1 MLRGSERKK
10 KTLLRKRQCGTI
22 RTMVEGRENA
32 GASIITDPATNR
44 VGIRVPEFT
53 PNDPELW
60 FCIVERYFVSFGIVS
75 DAVKSSYVTG
85 ALGPRYMAEVLY
97 EKLKAELI
105 SRVGVSQEQKTRQLL
120 EREEMGD
127 QKPTQFLRHLRS
139 LAGSYVTEPLL
150 RTLWLGR
157 LPANVQA
164 ILRTQKN
171 TALDEVA
178 VLADTI
184 FETIPGR
191 PVVAEAARPGPSVP
205 PSALDLIA
213 DRMLQLLISL
223 QEESKVMRGQIN
235 ELRLS
240 RRNEPSRGGGQAQ
253 SRRPRSF
260 SRPRSRSREHSENGM
275 CWYHAR
281 FADKAHRCIQPCTFG
296 QGNARGGR

>member
-1 MLRGSERKK
+1 MAQSGD
-10 KTLLRKRQCGTI
+10 
-22 RTMVEGRENA
+22 NA
-32 GASIITDPATNR
+32 GASMITEPATNR

-53 PNDPELW
+53 PSDPESW
-60 FCIVERYFVSFGIVS
+60 FCIVERYFLSAGIIS

-85 ALGPRYMAEVLY
+85 ALGPRYMAEVRDVILNPPETGLY

-157 LPANVQA
+157 LPTNMQA
-164 ILRTQKN
+164 ILATQKN

-178 VLADTI
+178 VLADAI

-191 PVVAEAARPGPSVP
+191 PVVAEASRPGPSVQ
-205 PSALDLIA
+205 PSALDLMA

-223 QEESKVMRGQIN
+223 QEETKVMRGQID

-240 RRNEPSRGGGQAQ
+240 RRDEPSRGGGQAR
-253 SRRPRSF
+253 SRRQRSF
-260 SRPRSRSREHSENGM
+260 SRPRSRSREHADNGM
-275 CWYHAR
+275 CWYHAKY
-281 FADKAHRCIQPCTFG
+281 ANKAHRCNEPCTFS
-296 QGNARGGR
+296 QGNARGSR